1 IGRIHAPGKGLSQL
15 ALPYRHSI
23 SIWLK
28 LTSDDV
34 KEQIYKLAKKGLTP
48 SQIAQCFFLLMKCI
62 DQPHV
67 SYFNELLFLL
77 CQLYYASIA
86 E

>member
-1 IGRIHAPGKGLSQL
+1 VGRMHAPGKGLSQL
-15 ALPYRHSI
+15 ALLYHCSTPS
-23 SIWLK
+23 WLK

-48 SQIAQCFFLLMKCI
+48 SQIGCI